1 MNTPPPGA
9 PPKLWLVVLP
19 TGERHFIDK
28 PMIDGIEAW
37 AKGSN
42 VTVLEYRFA
51 AVVHVPSKSSAVP
64 PSTTTATET
73 TVQASEVRKP

>member
-1 MNTPPPGA
+1 MNTPPTGA

-28 PMIDGIEAW
+28 PMIDGIESW

-51 AVVHVPSKSSAVP
+51 SVVHVPSKSSAMP
-64 PSTTTATET
+64 PATTTATET
-73 TVQASEVRKP
+73 AVPEPAARKS